1 MKCICFGSL
10 FVLMYQARGQGIKSA
25 PLCSA
30 IFAPFGV
37 NLAYR
42 DTSLPGHLKNGH
54 DRFLPILPMLS
65 VNVIPRQQ
73 SAVLKGL

>member
-1 MKCICFGSL
+1 VKRICFGSL
-10 FVLMYQARGQGIKSA
+10 FALMYQARGQGIKSD

-42 DTSLPGHLKNGH
+42 DTSLLG
-54 DRFLPILPMLS
+54 I
-65 VNVIPRQQ
+65 
-73 SAVLKGL
+73 